1 LICAV
6 LKGSLHIKDSPFV
19 IIIIN
24 IFAKRNRQSYYRG
37 AAGLITSTDNYTCS
51 YTTHMN
57 QKPRRVR
64 ETTRAKEQ
72 SYLKGVFAE
81 ATISGRNNE
90 DSDSA
95 AESDNDENADDRWFS
110 GFNSRIADIYSYLF
124 YPFHTY
130 AV

>member
-1 LICAV
+1 
-6 LKGSLHIKDSPFV
+6 
-19 IIIIN
+19 
-24 IFAKRNRQSYYRG
+24 
-37 AAGLITSTDNYTCS
+37 
-51 YTTHMN
+51 MN

-130 AV
+130 AVWVRLHAVLEYTSRSLYAGTRTEVVLWRHPMTSYEKLTYTRN